1 MDTTT
6 SLKEQLLRKEAA
18 AFRQIPG
25 MDKLRHSNDPKWT
38 AAYPDAAF
46 ALMLSQNLHMG
57 DREQNEIHQRTYL
70 SILNGMSI
78 PDARFR
84 YEHDTDAYL
93 RRHMWD

>member
-6 SLKEQLLRKEAA
+6 IHKEQLLLQEAA
-18 AFRQIPG
+18 VFQQIPG
-25 MDKLRHSNDPKWT
+25 MDQLAHRDDPEWI

-57 DREQNEIHQRTYL
+57 DREQNEIHQRAYL

-78 PDARFR
+78 PDVRFR
-84 YEHDTDAYL
+84 YEYDTDSYL